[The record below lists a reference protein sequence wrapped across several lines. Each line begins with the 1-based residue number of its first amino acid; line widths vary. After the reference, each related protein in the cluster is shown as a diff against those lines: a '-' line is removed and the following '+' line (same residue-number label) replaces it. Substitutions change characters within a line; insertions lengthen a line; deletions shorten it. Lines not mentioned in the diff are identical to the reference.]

1 MPDLNLAEA
10 ILSLF
15 TPPDTAA
22 CIAGDFAGE
31 FAPQGPVRFWTH
43 VLGTA
48 FALFRQQII
57 RRPYR
62 VSTLVLAG
70 FVLTQIA
77 VSGIIPSTLSMD
89 LGWHPLAPGQKFLAK
104 VLSLLDS
111 IVEPLLIGLA
121 IARFSRGSE

>member
-22 CIAGDFAGE
+22 CIAGDFAEE

-77 VSGIIPSTLSMD
+77 VSGIIPSRCLWIWGGIP
-89 LGWHPLAPGQKFLAK
+89 LGWGRN
-104 VLSLLDS
+104 S
-111 IVEPLLIGLA
+111 
-121 IARFSRGSE
+121 SRWF